1 MWLNETKSP
10 DEEEEP
16 MIYSDEIQ
24 ITEDM
29 AESDT
34 LNTNVLL
41 EEDATSEEESVV
53 EDSSDEEN
61 FSNTIT
67 DDTPPGKIIF
77 GMHLLLCHIRC
88 LIILIRKCYLIN
100 EYVRRQAKA
109 DKTIHSGELVVDFH
123 IRWNTTCVM
132 LTKFIEHRR
141 IIVDIT
147 DTPEKITNLK
157 RSKCD
162 RLISL
167 TLRPQHWK
175 WIITLKKN
183 T

>member
-61 FSNTIT
+61 FSS
-67 DDTPPGKIIF
+67 
-77 GMHLLLCHIRC
+77 
-88 LIILIRKCYLIN
+88 
-100 EYVRRQAKA
+100 EEQ
-109 DKTIHSGELVVDFH
+109 E
-123 IRWNTTCVM
+123 
-132 LTKFIEHRR
+132 
-141 IIVDIT
+141 
-147 DTPEKITNLK
+147 
-157 RSKCD
+157 
-162 RLISL
+162 
-167 TLRPQHWK
+167 Q
-175 WIITLKKN
+175 
-183 T
+183 